1 MDRPS
6 AGSSSTPWKVSSPTS
21 SRHHRLEAAKML
33 RDYGS
38 EVADEYIRNYTAPK
52 PRRSTAAEG
61 SPAQGEARPEHEP
74 ALSLSKDRRAEGRD
88 PIIDPIKDEMARF
101 IREETNNG
109 QSIVRNLIQIMEARE
124 DPYKP
129 NHNLDAA
136 RQLTDNG
143 FPVTGDLLCATE
155 CSHHAPDP
163 PSPSFRRRPESRGA
177 GSGSDRRRHRPRPRL
192 ARDPPRDQAHGG
204 RGPNRQSGLRP
215 FQARV
220 RLGAPKKRSC
230 PTPTKLPPRSG
241 TSLTFAPSDAPAGPK
256 SKSAGARSTPKSTL
270 LTQTTTPKTTRH
282 IIRTM
287 YDRTCPKQAR
297 ITPGARASR
306 PHHPELARIILGA
319 RASRPHPF
327 VLSQIQCGPPTNL
340 GQTLNH
346 HEC

>member
-1 MDRPS
+1 MPDCPHIHVQDSGLQAFRAFIREETDDGQTIGRFLIDAMEGRLPDFK
-6 AGSSSTPWKVSSPTS
+6 G
-21 SRHHRLEAAKML
+21 HHRLEAAKML

-163 PSPSFRRRPESRGA
+163 PARHSVEGRNPEA
-177 GSGSDRRRHRPRPRL
+177 HPRL
-192 ARDPPRDQAHGG
+192 
-204 RGPNRQSGLRP
+204 RP
-215 FQARV
+215 
-220 RLGAPKKRSC
+220 KET
-230 PTPTKLPPRSG
+230 PTPTP
-241 TSLTFAPSDAPAGPK
+241 
-256 SKSAGARSTPKSTL
+256 
-270 LTQTTTPKTTRH
+270 
-282 IIRTM
+282 
-287 YDRTCPKQAR
+287 
-297 ITPGARASR
+297 
-306 PHHPELARIILGA
+306 LG
-319 RASRPHPF
+319 
-327 VLSQIQCGPPTNL
+327 
-340 GQTLNH
+340 
-346 HEC
+346 